1 MPKQN
6 ESKPEQSNVPRE
18 ISRGDVASLDHSFFA
33 TRIGAALTVPFENIE
48 NITLTLAEV
57 SDLKE
62 SKRQERFA
70 VVFRGPLAVP
80 LAQGSYVV
88 ELEEIGAF
96 DLFLVPV
103 GMDEQ
108 GYFYEAVFNR
118 LLSENAE

>member
-6 ESKPEQSNVPRE
+6 ESKLEQPNVPRE
-18 ISRGDVASLDHSFFA
+18 IPRGDVASLDHSFFA
-33 TRIGAALTVPFENIE
+33 SRIGATLTVPFENIE

-80 LAQGSYVV
+80 LGQGSYVV

-118 LLSENAE
+118 LLSENAK